1 MSTASKHFI
10 TPEEYLEQE
19 RKSEWRNEYLDGEV
33 FPISGASRNHAL
45 ITTNLVRHLSQ
56 ELDER
61 PCTVYSSN
69 LRVRVPRTGLYTYPD
84 VVVTCGE
91 EQFLDEFNDTLLN
104 PVLIIEVLSDST
116 KDYDRGEKFAGYRT
130 ITSLQEYL
138 TIAQDKIHIEQWQCQ
153 KDRRWLL
160 SEHFDTTV
168 SITLNSVDVELL
180 VSEIYNRV
188 KKRALI

>member
-1 MSTASKHFI
+1 VSTVPKHCV

-19 RKSEWRNEYLDGEV
+19 RKAEWRSEYFNGEV
-33 FPISGASRNHAL
+33 FRMSGASRYHAL
-45 ITTNLVRHLSQ
+45 IITNLVRDLSQ
-56 ELDER
+56 KLRGR
-61 PCTVYSSN
+61 PCNVYSSS
-69 LRVRVPRTGLYTYPD
+69 LRVRVSPTGLYTYPD

-91 EQFLDEFNDTLLN
+91 EQFLDESNDTLLN

-116 KDYDRGEKFAGYRT
+116 KDYDRGGKFESYRT
-130 ITSLQEYL
+130 LTSLEEYL

-168 SITLNSVDVELL
+168 SIALNSIDVELL
-180 VSEIYNRV
+180 LPDIYE
-188 KKRALI
+188 KIDYH